1 MYCVLSISTAKKAK
15 NYQIR
20 NSLEGSESET
30 ETESETEEEV
40 TDSEDGEDVIK
51 VFSDDGFSDESVER
65 YLYRVSHRYGNT
77 LELIFL
83 FFKTTYLCQK
93 VKP

>member
-65 YLYRVSHRYGNT
+65 YLYS
-77 LELIFL
+77 I
-83 FFKTTYLCQK
+83 
-93 VKP
+93 

>member
-51 VFSDDGFSDESVER
+51 VFSDDGFSDESIER
-65 YLYRVSHRYGNT
+65 YLY
-77 LELIFL
+77 IFI
-83 FFKTTYLCQK
+83 
-93 VKP
+93 